1 MQLAM
6 LVRQL
11 FMMLINKLYW
21 KLDCIGRFPFC
32 LVMQIK
38 LIFFATLFVHWTL
51 VYYFADWKKK
61 DYHCQIKRVFI
72 ISCSIAAHF
81 SRSAKEVWISRPV
94 RKLWPATC
102 IYVYNYHVFMYL
114 WCCRHICVLCDMNI
128 YIMYSC
134 AVYVKI

>member
-21 KLDCIGRFPFC
+21 KLDCLGRFPFC

-51 VYYFADWKKK
+51 EYYFADWKKRLSLSNK
-61 DYHCQIKRVFI
+61 KGFHYFLLNLAQ
-72 ISCSIAAHF
+72 
-81 SRSAKEVWISRPV
+81 AKEVWISRPV